1 MENILKRH
9 PHSAVVVF
17 SVWEPILPTD
27 WNPPGSGALRRLSDT
42 RVHQFWD
49 SDHRVAFALKTTAG
63 ALRPHCCE
71 RNGVLWDL
79 AAVYPPGAQWEE
91 VPPAPVF
98 LDGAVAP
105 VANELEAAISEAI
118 GRKP

>member
-9 PHSAVVVF
+9 PHSAVVVL

-27 WNPPGSGALRRLSDT
+27 WNPPGSGVLRRLSDT

-49 SDHRVAFALKTTAG
+49 SDHRVAFALKNTAA
-63 ALRPHCCE
+63 ALRPNCCE
-71 RNGVLWDL
+71 HNGILWDL
-79 AAVYPPGAQWEE
+79 AAVYPPGVRWGE
-91 VPPAPVF
+91 VAPAPVF

-105 VANELEAAISEAI
+105 VANELETAISKAL
-118 GRKP
+118 GGKP